1 MLQNITMIFVSA
13 GSDTAIIFPEIAY
26 PNLIFPSPASTILK
40 FSDTYISLYV
50 RKLLARLA
58 PWPILYIVKK
68 ERKKCSVEFLIIP
81 EVAGEDISLPVP
93 KRPKLHPLPL
103 SVFVIF
109 DLIRS

>member
-1 MLQNITMIFVSA
+1 MILYASKSHYVFVSA

-26 PNLIFPSPASTILK
+26 PNLIFPSPASKILK

-68 ERKKCSVEFLIIP
+68 ERKKCSVETHMSYGL
-81 EVAGEDISLPVP
+81 
-93 KRPKLHPLPL
+93 RQT
-103 SVFVIF
+103 
-109 DLIRS
+109 